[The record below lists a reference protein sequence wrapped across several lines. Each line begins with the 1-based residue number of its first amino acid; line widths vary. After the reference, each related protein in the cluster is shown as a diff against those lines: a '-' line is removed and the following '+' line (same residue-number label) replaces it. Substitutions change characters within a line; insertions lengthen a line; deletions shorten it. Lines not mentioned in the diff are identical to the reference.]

1 MPPAAETARP
11 VNAGPAIVAVVDD
24 DPLFRETVS
33 ANLAEAGYRAA
44 AFSGGNAL
52 MEWLVQGNRPA
63 ALLLDWQMP
72 EQDGPVVLEK
82 LRNAGYDLP
91 VLFLTGLNQPI
102 FEEKGLK
109 LGAVDFVDKSKSF
122 AIILQRIRIAMT
134 AKSPNGMADGD
145 TLPSSGGLLLDVASA
160 RAAWNGAQ
168 VELTHGEFKVVHL
181 LAQRIGRDVGYR
193 EIYDAVRGAGF
204 EAGQGPDGYR
214 ANVRAMVK
222 RIRQKFRDID
232 PDFDAIETYPGFGY
246 RWRHG

>member
-1 MPPAAETARP
+1 MPVAADAP
-11 VNAGPAIVAVVDD
+11 LIAVVDD
-24 DPLFRETVS
+24 DGLFRDTVS
-33 ANLAEAGYRAA
+33 ANLAEAGYRAIT
-44 AFSGGNAL
+44 FEGGAVL
-52 MEWLVQGNRPA
+52 LDWLVKGNRPT

-72 EQDGPVVLEK
+72 DPDGPATLER
-82 LRNAGYDLP
+82 LRAAGHDFP

-109 LGAVDFVDKSKSF
+109 LGAIDFVDKSKSF
-122 AIILQRIRIAMT
+122 AIILQRLRIALT
-134 AKSPNGMADGD
+134 TK
-145 TLPSSGGLLLDVASA
+145 LPSPSAAAEQGPTGLMLDVASA
-160 RAAWNGAQ
+160 RAAWNGQQ
-168 VELTHGEFKVVHL
+168 VDLTHGEFKVVQL

-222 RIRQKFRDID
+222 RIRQKFRDLD

>member
-1 MPPAAETARP
+1 MPVAADAP
-11 VNAGPAIVAVVDD
+11 LIAVVDD
-24 DPLFRETVS
+24 DGLFRDTVS
-33 ANLAEAGYRAA
+33 ANLAEAGYRAIT
-44 AFSGGNAL
+44 FEGGAVL
-52 MEWLVQGNRPA
+52 LDWLLKGNRPT

-72 EQDGPVVLEK
+72 DPDGPATLEK
-82 LRNAGYDLP
+82 LRAAGHDFP

-109 LGAVDFVDKSKSF
+109 LGAIDFVDKSKSF
-122 AIILQRIRIAMT
+122 AIILQRLRIALT
-134 AKSPNGMADGD
+134 TKQPAANPAAEQGP
-145 TLPSSGGLLLDVASA
+145 TGLMLDVASA
-160 RAAWNGAQ
+160 RAAWNGQQ
-168 VELTHGEFKVVHL
+168 VDLTHGEFKVVQL

-222 RIRQKFRDID
+222 RIRQKFRDLD

>member
-1 MPPAAETARP
+1 MP
-11 VNAGPAIVAVVDD
+11 VNAEVSRPSPVPVIAVVDD
-24 DPLFRETVS
+24 DALFRDTVS

-44 AFSGGNAL
+44 TFSGGTAL
-52 MEWLVQGNRPA
+52 IEWLGQGNRAA

-72 EQDGPVVLEK
+72 EMDGPDVLQK
-82 LRNAGYDLP
+82 LRSAGYDLP

-122 AIILQRIRIAMT
+122 AIILQRLRIALT
-134 AKSPNGMADGD
+134 AKTPSPENDVTAGH
-145 TLPSSGGLLLDVASA
+145 GGLVLDVASA
-160 RAAWNGAQ
+160 RAVWNGAQ

-181 LAQRIGRDVGYR
+181 LAHRIGRDVGYR

-222 RIRQKFRDID
+222 RIRQKFRDLD
-232 PDFDAIETYPGFGY
+232 PEFDSIETYPGFGY

>member
-1 MPPAAETARP
+1 MPVAADAP
-11 VNAGPAIVAVVDD
+11 LIAVVDD
-24 DPLFRETVS
+24 DGLFRDTVS
-33 ANLAEAGYRAA
+33 ANLAEAGYRAIT
-44 AFSGGNAL
+44 FEGGSVL
-52 MEWLVQGNRPA
+52 LDWLTKGNRPA

-72 EQDGPVVLEK
+72 DPDGPATLER
-82 LRNAGYDLP
+82 LRAAGHDFP

-109 LGAVDFVDKSKSF
+109 LGAIDFVDKSKSF
-122 AIILQRIRIAMT
+122 AIILQRLRIALTTKQPAT
-134 AKSPNGMADGD
+134 ASATEQGPA
-145 TLPSSGGLLLDVASA
+145 GLMLDVASA
-160 RAAWNGAQ
+160 RAAWNGQQ
-168 VELTHGEFKVVHL
+168 VDLTHGEFKVVQL

-222 RIRQKFRDID
+222 RIRQKFRDLD
-232 PDFDAIETYPGFGY
+232 PEFDAIETYPGFGY